1 MSLKSAHLLECK
13 ISGKI
18 TRFPRASLRCCVD
31 WQCANTCSST
41 WIDPHG
47 HSRRSRGI
55 RDHLPVSM
63 RKLWDDKRILENDIL
78 YASGINEQ
86 SLEKYTECTSKLGF
100 IVRYVTNLLLL
111 EVAIL
116 WCSTRFAEPIWSGLL
131 NTLSIHRDN
140 LGSKVFAICRANM
153 KGSCWFPVLALIS
166 LCNKWYCLC
175 FTTAA
180 KGDIPISTKHRSF
193 AVVLRTPNKYFM
205 APMYIL
211 STAWQLASIQ
221 LSQL

>member
-1 MSLKSAHLLECK
+1 MTEIGPVGNRSL
-13 ISGKI
+13 
-18 TRFPRASLRCCVD
+18 T
-31 WQCANTCSST
+31 T
-41 WIDPHG
+41 
-47 HSRRSRGI
+47 
-55 RDHLPVSM
+55 
-63 RKLWDDKRILENDIL
+63 
-78 YASGINEQ
+78 
-86 SLEKYTECTSKLGF
+86 YTECTSKLGF

-131 NTLSIHRDN
+131 ETLSIHRDN
-140 LGSKVFAICRANM
+140 LGSNVFAICRANM
-153 KGSCWFPVLALIS
+153 KGSCWSPVLALIS
-166 LCNKWYCLC
+166 LCNKLFCLC

-205 APMYIL
+205 APMHSL